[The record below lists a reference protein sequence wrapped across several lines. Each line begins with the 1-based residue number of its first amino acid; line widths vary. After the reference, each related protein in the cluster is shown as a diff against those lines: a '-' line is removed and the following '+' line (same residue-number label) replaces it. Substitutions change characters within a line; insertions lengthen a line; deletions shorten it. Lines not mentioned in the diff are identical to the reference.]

1 MKTRQEMVYDFMI
14 ALASNASVFDDW
26 NNFDPAELG
35 SYSGHIK
42 AIAEEM
48 ADKYLSEAL

>member
-1 MKTRQEMVYDFMI
+1 MKTRQEMIYDFMI
-14 ALASNASVFDDW
+14 ALSSNSGVFKDW
-26 NNFDPAELG
+26 DGALTHLG
-35 SYSGHIK
+35 SYSDHIK

>member
-1 MKTRQEMVYDFMI
+1 MKTRQEMIYDFMI
-14 ALASNASVFDDW
+14 ALTSNASVFDDW
-26 NNFDPAELG
+26 NNFDPNVLG
-35 SYSGHIK
+35 SYSNHIK